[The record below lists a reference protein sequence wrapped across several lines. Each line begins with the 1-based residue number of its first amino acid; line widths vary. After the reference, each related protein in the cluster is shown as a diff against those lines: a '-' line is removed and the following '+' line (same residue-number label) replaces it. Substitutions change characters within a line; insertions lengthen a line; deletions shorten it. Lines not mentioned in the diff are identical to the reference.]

1 MKNKQLERE
10 LEERCTGYAREKG
23 LVSVKLENV
32 GMAGIPDRL
41 IIGQGGKTLFIEFK
55 TPNKSGRLSEE
66 QKFWLKYLG
75 GAGHVI
81 DDFDDFIKLI
91 DSVYRCI

>member
-41 IIGQGGKTLFIEFK
+41 IIGQGGKTLFVEFK
-55 TPNKSGRLSEE
+55 TPDKSGRLSEE
-66 QKFWLKYLG
+66 QKFWLEFLG
-75 GAGHVI
+75 DAGYVI
-81 DDFDDFIKLI
+81 DDFEIFKKLI
-91 DSVYRCI
+91 NSIYNS